1 MRFLRILCFLTFF
14 ASLLHAGLVHGACT
28 PYITSDAQGFAP
40 TWIKEPDRRG
50 TWGIIYS
57 TSLSLFLCA
66 WTSLHLNIP
75 RTDETWSEMIWR
87 FVKWGLL
94 SFLVPEFVIFIALLQ
109 HYRARKFLMKLNAI
123 LAVYEKKCKDN
134 KESVSVSTSCKRKA

>member
-1 MRFLRILCFLTFF
+1 MRSLLTLYFITF
-14 ASLLHAGLVHGACT
+14 AASLAHTGLVYGACI
-28 PYITSDAQGFAP
+28 PNVKPDARGFAP
-40 TWIKEPDRRG
+40 SWIKEPDGRG

-109 HYRARKFLMKLNAI
+109 HYRARKFLMKLNAV
-123 LAVYEKKCKDN
+123 LLEDEAKRRQN
-134 KESVSVSTSCKRKA
+134 KESVSAIRLM